1 MHGEHSRPRLGLRRV
16 CDVWLRES
24 GGSTI
29 VDVSFRAE
37 ITTEGAVVGAAAAV
51 IFLPV
56 AVVGGA
62 FSWAEFDS
70 DANGMLNGFR
80 QYTYAV
86 ALALHERKAA
96 PAPFAVPSRYY
107 DPFDASTVPAR
118 VPAPTPAGG
127 TIATPASPPR
137 VTESVSTAPPTRPA
151 SVAGSSVGA
160 CAHCGAPIYPGWK
173 ACPSCGE
180 RIPGTWLK

>member
-1 MHGEHSRPRLGLRRV
+1 
-16 CDVWLRES
+16 
-24 GGSTI
+24 
-29 VDVSFRAE
+29 
-37 ITTEGAVVGAAAAV
+37 V

-56 AVVGGA
+56 AVMGGA

-107 DPFDASTVPAR
+107 DPFDASTAPVQASAPAPSGTTIAAP
-118 VPAPTPAGG
+118 VPAPAPAPESA
-127 TIATPASPPR
+127 IATPPI
-137 VTESVSTAPPTRPA
+137 RPM
-151 SVAGSSVGA
+151 SLAGSSVGA
-160 CAHCGAPIYPGWK
+160 CAHCGAPVYPGWK

-180 RIPGTWLK
+180 RVPATKLK